1 MMRDELEARLQAIE
15 MAQLRREADTL
26 LAGVKILNLFTGEV
40 ATTNVALGGGRI
52 VGIGSQYR
60 RAQEVFN
67 LSGRYLLPGLIEG
80 HIHIESS
87 LLTPEGFAEAV
98 VPRGTTAVVADPHEI
113 ANVLGLEGVRYM
125 LRASR
130 NLPLDC
136 YFMASSCV
144 PATGLETAGASLG
157 PAAIAALLEDERVL
171 GLAEVMDYRGVI
183 QGRREIL
190 EKIILARS
198 QGKLVNGHAPGLT
211 GEGLMAYLDAG
222 IGSDHESITLE
233 EAQEKLRLGMRLM
246 IREGSQA
253 RNLAALLPLV
263 TPVTGRRCLLVS
275 DDKEPHELVADG
287 HLDTL
292 LRRAVSLGLSPHL
305 AVQMVT
311 LNVAEAFGL
320 RERGAVAPGYLADL
334 VVVDSLREF
343 TPLLV
348 FKGGRL
354 VAEEGK
360 LIREIPRKREPGVLD
375 TVRIPRLSTENLRIL
390 AGRARLVR
398 VIGLVQ
404 GQIVTRRLVLD
415 ATVGNGEVYA
425 DPARDILK
433 LVVVE
438 RHGRNGNIGLGLV
451 QGFGL
456 RKGALASS
464 VSHDSHNLIAV
475 GVEDQDL
482 LTALEH
488 VAAIGGGLTVVS
500 GGAVRASLA
509 LPVAGLMTEEKPGQV
524 AAAMEHLLLNARDIG
539 CTAPNPFAALSFLA
553 LPVIPEIRLTD
564 RGLVDVG
571 RSEFVSLA
579 VH

>member
-40 ATTNVALGGGRI
+40 TTTNVALGGGRI

-60 RAQEVFN
+60 RAQEVFD

-130 NLPLDC
+130 DLPLDC

-171 GLAEVMDYRGVI
+171 GLAEVMDYPGVI
-183 QGRREIL
+183 QGKREIL

-334 VVVDSLREF
+334 VVIDSLREF

-348 FKGGRL
+348 FKRGRL

-360 LIREIPRKREPGVLD
+360 LIREIPRMREPGVLD
-375 TVRIPRLSTENLRIL
+375 TVRIPRLSTENLRIP

-404 GQIVTRRLVLD
+404 GQIVTRRLVLE
-415 ATVGNGEVYA
+415 ATIGNGEVHA

-456 RKGALASS
+456 RQGALASS

-482 LTALEH
+482 LTAIEH

-571 RSEFVSLA
+571 RGEFVSLA

>member
-40 ATTNVALGGGRI
+40 TTTNVALGGGRI

-60 RAQEVFN
+60 RAQEVFD

-130 NLPLDC
+130 DLPLDC

-157 PAAIAALLEDERVL
+157 RAAIAALLEDERVL
-171 GLAEVMDYRGVI
+171 GLAEVMDYSGVI
-183 QGRREIL
+183 QGKREIL

-287 HLDTL
+287 HLDSL

-360 LIREIPRKREPGVLD
+360 LIREIPRMREPGVLD
-375 TVRIPRLSTENLRIL
+375 TVRIPRLSTENLRIP

-404 GQIVTRRLVLD
+404 GQIVTRRLVLE
-415 ATVGNGEVYA
+415 ATIGNGEVHA

-500 GGAVRASLA
+500 GGAVRASLS

-571 RSEFVSLA
+571 RGEFVSLA

>member
-40 ATTNVALGGGRI
+40 TTTNVALGGGRI

-60 RAQEVFN
+60 RAQEVFD

-130 NLPLDC
+130 DLPLDC

-144 PATGLETAGASLG
+144 PTTGLETAGASLG

-171 GLAEVMDYRGVI
+171 GLAEVMDYPGVI
-183 QGRREIL
+183 QGKREIL

-287 HLDTL
+287 HLVSR

-311 LNVAEAFGL
+311 VNVAEAFGL

-334 VVVDSLREF
+334 VVVDSLQEF

-360 LIREIPRKREPGVLD
+360 LIREIPRMREPGVLD
-375 TVRIPRLSTENLRIL
+375 TVRIPRLSTENLRIP

-404 GQIVTRRLVLD
+404 GQIVTRRLVLE
-415 ATVGNGEVYA
+415 ATIGNGEVHA
-425 DPARDILK
+425 DPARDSLK

-500 GGAVRASLA
+500 GGAVRASLS

-571 RSEFVSLA
+571 RGEFVSLA

>member
-1 MMRDELEARLQAIE
+1 
-15 MAQLRREADTL
+15 
-26 LAGVKILNLFTGEV
+26 
-40 ATTNVALGGGRI
+40 
-52 VGIGSQYR
+52 
-60 RAQEVFN
+60 
-67 LSGRYLLPGLIEG
+67 
-80 HIHIESS
+80 
-87 LLTPEGFAEAV
+87 
-98 VPRGTTAVVADPHEI
+98 
-113 ANVLGLEGVRYM
+113 
-125 LRASR
+125 
-130 NLPLDC
+130 
-136 YFMASSCV
+136 
-144 PATGLETAGASLG
+144 
-157 PAAIAALLEDERVL
+157 
-171 GLAEVMDYRGVI
+171 
-183 QGRREIL
+183 
-190 EKIILARS
+190 
-198 QGKLVNGHAPGLT
+198 
-211 GEGLMAYLDAG
+211 
-222 IGSDHESITLE
+222 
-233 EAQEKLRLGMRLM
+233 
-246 IREGSQA
+246 
-253 RNLAALLPLV
+253 
-263 TPVTGRRCLLVS
+263 
-275 DDKEPHELVADG
+275 
-287 HLDTL
+287 
-292 LRRAVSLGLSPHL
+292 
-305 AVQMVT
+305 
-311 LNVAEAFGL
+311 
-320 RERGAVAPGYLADL
+320 L

-360 LIREIPRKREPGVLD
+360 LIREIPRMREPGVLD
-375 TVRIPRLSTENLRIL
+375 TVRIPRLSTENLRIP

-415 ATVGNGEVYA
+415 ATVGNGEVHA

-539 CTAPNPFAALSFLA
+539 CTASNPFAALSFLA

>member
-60 RAQEVFN
+60 RAQEVFD

-130 NLPLDC
+130 DLPLDC

-157 PAAIAALLEDERVL
+157 RAAIAALLEDERVL
-171 GLAEVMDYRGVI
+171 GLAEVMDYPGVI
-183 QGRREIL
+183 QGKREIL

-198 QGKLVNGHAPGLT
+198 QGKLINGHAPGLT

-287 HLDTL
+287 HLDSL

-360 LIREIPRKREPGVLD
+360 LIREIPRMREPGVLD
-375 TVRIPRLSTENLRIL
+375 TVRIPRLSTENLRIP

-404 GQIVTRRLVLD
+404 GQIVTRRLVLE
-415 ATVGNGEVYA
+415 ATIGNGEVHA

-500 GGAVRASLA
+500 GGAVRASLS

-571 RSEFVSLA
+571 RGEFVSLA

>member
-40 ATTNVALGGGRI
+40 TTTNVALGGGRI

-60 RAQEVFN
+60 RAQEVFD

-130 NLPLDC
+130 DLPLDC

-144 PATGLETAGASLG
+144 PATGLETAGASLD
-157 PAAIAALLEDERVL
+157 PAAIAVLLEDERVL
-171 GLAEVMDYRGVI
+171 GLAEVMDYPGVI
-183 QGRREIL
+183 QGKREIL

-233 EAQEKLRLGMRLM
+233 EAQEKLRMGMRLM

-334 VVVDSLREF
+334 VVIDSLREF

-348 FKGGRL
+348 FKRGRL

-360 LIREIPRKREPGVLD
+360 LIREIPRIREPGVLD
-375 TVRIPRLSTENLRIL
+375 TVRIPRLSTENLRIP

-404 GQIVTRRLVLD
+404 GQIVTRRLVLE
-415 ATVGNGEVYA
+415 ATIGNGEVHA

-475 GVEDQDL
+475 GVEVQDL

-571 RSEFVSLA
+571 RGEFVSLA

>member
-40 ATTNVALGGGRI
+40 TTTNVALGGGRI

-60 RAQEVFN
+60 RAQEVFD

-130 NLPLDC
+130 DLPLDC

-171 GLAEVMDYRGVI
+171 GLAEVMDYPGVI
-183 QGRREIL
+183 QGKREIL

-334 VVVDSLREF
+334 VVIDSLREF

-348 FKGGRL
+348 FKRGRL

-360 LIREIPRKREPGVLD
+360 LIREIPRMREPGVLD
-375 TVRIPRLSTENLRIL
+375 TVRIPRLSTENLCIP

-404 GQIVTRRLVLD
+404 GQIVTRRLVLE
-415 ATVGNGEVYA
+415 ATIGNGEVHA

-456 RKGALASS
+456 RQGALASS

-482 LTALEH
+482 LTAIEH

-571 RSEFVSLA
+571 RGEFVSLA

>member
-15 MAQLRREADTL
+15 MAELRREADTL

-40 ATTNVALGGGRI
+40 TTTNVALGGGRI

-60 RAQEVFN
+60 RAQEVFD

-130 NLPLDC
+130 DLPLDC

-171 GLAEVMDYRGVI
+171 GLAEVMDYPGVI
-183 QGRREIL
+183 QGKREIL

-334 VVVDSLREF
+334 VVIDSLREF

-348 FKGGRL
+348 FKRGRL

-360 LIREIPRKREPGVLD
+360 LIREIPRMREPGVLD
-375 TVRIPRLSTENLRIL
+375 TVRIPRLSTENLRIP
-390 AGRARLVR
+390 AGHARLVR

-404 GQIVTRRLVLD
+404 GQIVTRRLVLE
-415 ATVGNGEVYA
+415 ATIGNGEVHA

-456 RKGALASS
+456 RQGALASS

-482 LTALEH
+482 LTAIEH

-571 RSEFVSLA
+571 RGEFVSLA

>member
-1 MMRDELEARLQAIE
+1 MRDELEARLQAIE

-40 ATTNVALGGGRI
+40 TTTNVALGGGRI

-60 RAQEVFN
+60 RAQEVFD

-130 NLPLDC
+130 DLPLDC

-157 PAAIAALLEDERVL
+157 RAAIAALLEDERVL
-171 GLAEVMDYRGVI
+171 GLAEVMDYPGVI
-183 QGRREIL
+183 QGKREIL

-287 HLDTL
+287 HLDSL

-360 LIREIPRKREPGVLD
+360 LIREIPRMREPGVLD
-375 TVRIPRLSTENLRIL
+375 TVRIPRLSTENLRIP

-404 GQIVTRRLVLD
+404 GQIVTRRLVLE
-415 ATVGNGEVYA
+415 ATIGNGEVHA

-500 GGAVRASLA
+500 GGAVRASLS

-571 RSEFVSLA
+571 RGEFVSLA

>member
-26 LAGVKILNLFTGEV
+26 LAGVKMLNLFTGEV
-40 ATTNVALGGGRI
+40 TTTNVALGGGRI

-60 RAQEVFN
+60 RAQEVFD

-130 NLPLDC
+130 DLPLDC

-157 PAAIAALLEDERVL
+157 PAAIAGLLEDERVL
-171 GLAEVMDYRGVI
+171 GLAEVMDYPGVI
-183 QGRREIL
+183 QGKREIL

-334 VVVDSLREF
+334 VVIDSLREF

-348 FKGGRL
+348 FKRGRL

-360 LIREIPRKREPGVLD
+360 LIREIPRMREPGVLD
-375 TVRIPRLSTENLRIL
+375 TVRIPRLSTENLRIP

-404 GQIVTRRLVLD
+404 GQIVTRRLVLE
-415 ATVGNGEVYA
+415 ATIGNGEVHA

-456 RKGALASS
+456 RQGALASS

-482 LTALEH
+482 LTAIEH

-571 RSEFVSLA
+571 RGEFVSLA

>member
-1 MMRDELEARLQAIE
+1 MRDELEARLQAIE

-40 ATTNVALGGGRI
+40 TTTNVALGGGRI

-60 RAQEVFN
+60 RAQEVFD

-130 NLPLDC
+130 DLPLDC

-171 GLAEVMDYRGVI
+171 GLAEVMDYPGVI
-183 QGRREIL
+183 QGKREIL

-287 HLDTL
+287 HLDSL

-360 LIREIPRKREPGVLD
+360 LIREIPRMREPGVLD
-375 TVRIPRLSTENLRIL
+375 TVRIPRLSTENLRIP

-404 GQIVTRRLVLD
+404 GQIVTRRLVLE
-415 ATVGNGEVYA
+415 ATIGNGEVHA

-500 GGAVRASLA
+500 GGAVRASLS

-571 RSEFVSLA
+571 RGEFVSLA

>member
-1 MMRDELEARLQAIE
+1 MMRDEIDARLQAIE
-15 MAQLRREADTL
+15 MARLTREADIL
-26 LAGVKILNLFTGEV
+26 LAGVKILNVFTGEV
-40 ATTNVALGGGRI
+40 TTSNVALGRGRI

-60 RAQEVFN
+60 RAHEIFH
-67 LSGRYLLPGLIEG
+67 LSGRYLLPGFIEG

-98 VPRGTTAVVADPHEI
+98 VPRGTTAVIADPHEI
-113 ANVLGLEGVRYM
+113 ANVLGLQGVRYM

-130 NLPLDC
+130 DLPLDC

-157 PAAIAALLEDERVL
+157 PAAVAEILRDKRVL
-171 GLAEVMDYRGVI
+171 GLAEVMDYTGVVRGK
-183 QGRREIL
+183 REVL

-198 QGKLVNGHAPGLT
+198 QGKVIDGHAPGLT
-211 GEGLMAYLDAG
+211 GEGLAAYLVAG
-222 IGSDHESITLE
+222 IGSDHESTTIE

-246 IREGSQA
+246 IRESSQA
-253 RNLAALLPLV
+253 RNLATLLPLV

-275 DDKEPHELVADG
+275 DDKEPHELVGEG
-287 HLDTL
+287 HLDVL
-292 LRRAVSLGLSPHL
+292 LRRVVSLGLSPHL

-320 RERGAVAPGYLADL
+320 RDRGAVAPGYLADL
-334 VVVDSLREF
+334 VVVDNLREF

-348 FKGGRL
+348 FKRGQL

-360 LIREIPRKREPGVLD
+360 LLQEIPRMRDAGALN
-375 TVRIPRLSTENLRIL
+375 TVSIPRLSPEHLRIP
-390 AGRARLVR
+390 AGRSKLVR

-415 ATVGNGEVYA
+415 ALVTDGEVQA
-425 DPARDILK
+425 DPTRDMLK

-438 RHGRNGNIGLGLV
+438 RHGRSGNIGLGLV

-456 RKGALASS
+456 RRGALASS
-464 VSHDSHNLIAV
+464 VAHDSHNLIAV
-475 GVEDQDL
+475 GAEDQDL
-482 LTALEH
+482 LVAIEH
-488 VAAIGGGLTVVS
+488 VAALGGGLTVVS
-500 GGAVRASLA
+500 GGAVQASLA
-509 LPVAGLMTEEKPGQV
+509 LPVAGLMSQEKPGQV
-524 AAAMEHLLLNARDIG
+524 AAAMEHLVLNAHDIG
-539 CTAPNPFAALSFLA
+539 CSTPNPFAALSFLA

-571 RSEFVSLA
+571 RGEFVPLTM
-579 VH
+579 

>member
-26 LAGVKILNLFTGEV
+26 LAGVKMLNLFTGEV
-40 ATTNVALGGGRI
+40 TTTNVALGGGRI

-60 RAQEVFN
+60 RAQEVFD

-130 NLPLDC
+130 DLPLDC

-157 PAAIAALLEDERVL
+157 PAAIASLLEDERVL
-171 GLAEVMDYRGVI
+171 GLAEVMDYPGVI
-183 QGRREIL
+183 QGKREIL

-334 VVVDSLREF
+334 VVIDSLREF

-348 FKGGRL
+348 FKRGRL

-360 LIREIPRKREPGVLD
+360 LIREIPRMREPGVLD
-375 TVRIPRLSTENLRIL
+375 TVRIPRLSTENLRIP

-404 GQIVTRRLVLD
+404 GQIVTRRLVLE
-415 ATVGNGEVYA
+415 ATIGNGEVHA

-456 RKGALASS
+456 RQGALASS

-482 LTALEH
+482 LTAIEH

-571 RSEFVSLA
+571 RGEFVSLA

>member
-1 MMRDELEARLQAIE
+1 MRDELEARLQAIE

-40 ATTNVALGGGRI
+40 TTTNVALGGGRI

-60 RAQEVFN
+60 RAQEVFD

-130 NLPLDC
+130 DLPLDC

-157 PAAIAALLEDERVL
+157 RAAIAALLEDERVL
-171 GLAEVMDYRGVI
+171 GLAEVMDYPGVI
-183 QGRREIL
+183 QGKREIL

-287 HLDTL
+287 HLDSL

-360 LIREIPRKREPGVLD
+360 LIREIPRMREPGVLD
-375 TVRIPRLSTENLRIL
+375 TVRIPRLSTENLRIP

-404 GQIVTRRLVLD
+404 GQIVTRRLVLE
-415 ATVGNGEVYA
+415 APIGNGEVHA

-500 GGAVRASLA
+500 GGAVQASLA

-571 RSEFVSLA
+571 RGEFVSLA

>member
-1 MMRDELEARLQAIE
+1 MRDELEARLQAIE

-40 ATTNVALGGGRI
+40 TTTNVALGGGRI

-60 RAQEVFN
+60 RAQEVFD

-130 NLPLDC
+130 DLPLDC

-157 PAAIAALLEDERVL
+157 RAAIAALLEDERVL
-171 GLAEVMDYRGVI
+171 GLAEVMDYSGVI
-183 QGRREIL
+183 QGKREIL

-287 HLDTL
+287 HLDSL

-360 LIREIPRKREPGVLD
+360 LIREIPRMREPGVLD
-375 TVRIPRLSTENLRIL
+375 TVRIPRLSTENLRIP

-404 GQIVTRRLVLD
+404 GQILTRRLVLE
-415 ATVGNGEVYA
+415 APIGNGEVHA

-500 GGAVRASLA
+500 GGAVRASLS

-571 RSEFVSLA
+571 RGEFVSLA

>member
-1 MMRDELEARLQAIE
+1 MRDELEARLQAIE

-40 ATTNVALGGGRI
+40 TTTNVALGGGRI

-60 RAQEVFN
+60 RAQEVFD

-130 NLPLDC
+130 DLPLDC

-157 PAAIAALLEDERVL
+157 RAAIAALLEDERVL
-171 GLAEVMDYRGVI
+171 GLAEVMDYSGVI
-183 QGRREIL
+183 QGKREIL

-287 HLDTL
+287 HLDSL

-360 LIREIPRKREPGVLD
+360 LIREIPRMREPEVLD
-375 TVRIPRLSTENLRIL
+375 TVRIPRLSTENLRIP

-404 GQIVTRRLVLD
+404 GQIVTRRLVLE
-415 ATVGNGEVYA
+415 ATIGNGEVHA

-571 RSEFVSLA
+571 RGEFVSLA

>member
-1 MMRDELEARLQAIE
+1 MRDELEARLQAIE

-40 ATTNVALGGGRI
+40 TTTNVALGGGRI

-60 RAQEVFN
+60 RAQEVFD

-130 NLPLDC
+130 DLPLDC

-157 PAAIAALLEDERVL
+157 RAAIAALLEDERVL
-171 GLAEVMDYRGVI
+171 GLAEVMDYSGVI
-183 QGRREIL
+183 QGKREIL

-287 HLDTL
+287 HLDSL

-334 VVVDSLREF
+334 VVVDSLQEF

-360 LIREIPRKREPGVLD
+360 LIREIPRMREPGVLD
-375 TVRIPRLSTENLRIL
+375 TVRIPRLSTENLRIP

-404 GQIVTRRLVLD
+404 GQIVTRRLVLE
-415 ATVGNGEVYA
+415 ATIGYGEVHA

-500 GGAVRASLA
+500 GGAVRASLS

-571 RSEFVSLA
+571 RGEFVSLA

>member
-1 MMRDELEARLQAIE
+1 MRDELEARLQAIE

-40 ATTNVALGGGRI
+40 TTTNVALGGGRI

-60 RAQEVFN
+60 RAQEVFD

-130 NLPLDC
+130 DLPLDC

-157 PAAIAALLEDERVL
+157 RAAIAALLEDERVL
-171 GLAEVMDYRGVI
+171 GLAEVMDYPGVI
-183 QGRREIL
+183 QGKREIL

-287 HLDTL
+287 HLDSL

-334 VVVDSLREF
+334 VVVDSLQEF

-360 LIREIPRKREPGVLD
+360 LIREIPRMREPGVLD
-375 TVRIPRLSTENLRIL
+375 TVRIPRLSTENLRIP

-404 GQIVTRRLVLD
+404 GQIVTRRLVLE
-415 ATVGNGEVYA
+415 ATIGNGEVYA

-500 GGAVRASLA
+500 GGAVRASLS

-571 RSEFVSLA
+571 RGEFVSLA

>member
-40 ATTNVALGGGRI
+40 TTTNVALGGGRI

-60 RAQEVFN
+60 RAQEVFD

-130 NLPLDC
+130 DLPLDC

-171 GLAEVMDYRGVI
+171 GLAEVMDYPGVI
-183 QGRREIL
+183 QGKREIL

-211 GEGLMAYLDAG
+211 GEELMAYLDAG

-334 VVVDSLREF
+334 VVIDSLREF

-348 FKGGRL
+348 FKRGRL

-360 LIREIPRKREPGVLD
+360 LIREIPRMREPGVLD
-375 TVRIPRLSTENLRIL
+375 TVRIPRLSTENLRIP
-390 AGRARLVR
+390 AGHARLVR

-404 GQIVTRRLVLD
+404 GQIVTRRLVLE
-415 ATVGNGEVYA
+415 ATIGNGEVHA

-456 RKGALASS
+456 RQGALASS

-571 RSEFVSLA
+571 RGEFVSLA

>member
-1 MMRDELEARLQAIE
+1 MRDELEARLQAIE

-40 ATTNVALGGGRI
+40 TTTNVALGGGRI

-60 RAQEVFN
+60 RAQEVFD

-130 NLPLDC
+130 DLPLDC

-171 GLAEVMDYRGVI
+171 GLAEVMDYPGVI
-183 QGRREIL
+183 QGKREIL

-334 VVVDSLREF
+334 VVIDSLREF

-348 FKGGRL
+348 FKRGRL

-360 LIREIPRKREPGVLD
+360 LIREIPRMREPGVLD
-375 TVRIPRLSTENLRIL
+375 TVRIPRLSTENLRIP

-404 GQIVTRRLVLD
+404 GQIVTRRLVLE
-415 ATVGNGEVYA
+415 APIGNGEVHA

-500 GGAVRASLA
+500 GGAVRASLS

-571 RSEFVSLA
+571 RGEFVSLA

>member
-1 MMRDELEARLQAIE
+1 MMRDELETRLQAIE
-15 MAQLRREADTL
+15 MARLRREADTL

-60 RAQEVFN
+60 RAQEVFD
-67 LSGRYLLPGLIEG
+67 LSGRYLLPGFIEG

-98 VPRGTTAVVADPHEI
+98 VPRGTTAVVSDPHEI

-130 NLPLDC
+130 DLPVDC

-171 GLAEVMDYRGVI
+171 GLAEVMDYPGVI
-183 QGRREIL
+183 QGKREVL
-190 EKIILARS
+190 EKLILARS
-198 QGKLVNGHAPGLT
+198 RGKLVNGHAPGLT
-211 GEGLMAYLDAG
+211 GERLMAYLDAG
-222 IGSDHESITLE
+222 IGSDHESVTLE

-292 LRRAVSLGLSPHL
+292 LRRAVSLGLSPYL

-360 LIREIPRKREPGVLD
+360 LIREIPRMREPGVLD
-375 TVRIPRLSTENLRIL
+375 TVRIPHLSTENLRIP

-404 GQIVTRRLVLD
+404 GQIVTRRLVLE
-415 ATVGNGEVYA
+415 APIKNGEVHA

-509 LPVAGLMTEEKPGQV
+509 LPVAGLMTEEKPSQV

-571 RSEFVSLA
+571 RGEFVSLA

>member
-1 MMRDELEARLQAIE
+1 MRDEIEARMQAIE
-15 MAQLRREADTL
+15 IAQLRREADTL
-26 LAGVKILNLFTGEV
+26 LTGVKILNLFTGETT
-40 ATTNVALGGGRI
+40 TTNVALGRGRI

-60 RAQEVFN
+60 RAREIFD
-67 LSGRYLLPGLIEG
+67 LSGRHLLPGFIEG

-87 LLTPEGFAEAV
+87 LMTPEGFAEAV

-130 NLPLDC
+130 GLPLDC

-171 GLAEVMDYRGVI
+171 GLAEVMDYPGVI
-183 QGRREIL
+183 QGKREIL

-198 QGKLVNGHAPGLT
+198 QGKVVNGHAPGLT
-211 GEGLMAYLDAG
+211 GVGLMAYLDAG
-222 IGSDHESITLE
+222 IGSDHESVTIE

-320 RERGAVAPGYLADL
+320 RERGAVAPGYLADV
-334 VVVDSLREF
+334 VVVDNLREF

-360 LIREIPRKREPGVLD
+360 LLREIPQVREPGVVD
-375 TVRIPRLSTENLRIL
+375 TVRIPRLSPENLHIP
-390 AGRARLVR
+390 AGRSRLIR

-404 GQIVTRRLVLD
+404 GQIVTRRLVLEALVAD
-415 ATVGNGEVYA
+415 GEIHA

-438 RHGRNGNIGLGLV
+438 RHGRNGNIALGFV

-456 RKGALASS
+456 RQGALASS
-464 VSHDSHNLIAV
+464 VAHDSHNLIAV

-488 VAAIGGGLTVVS
+488 VAAIGGGLTVAS

-509 LPVAGLMTEEKPGQV
+509 LPVAGLMSEEKPGQV
-524 AAAMEHLLLNARDIG
+524 AAAMEHLLLNVRDIG
-539 CTAPNPFAALSFLA
+539 CMAPNPFAALSFLA
-553 LPVIPEIRLTD
+553 LPVMPEIRLTD

-571 RSEFVSLA
+571 RGEFVSLA

>member
-26 LAGVKILNLFTGEV
+26 LAGVKMLNLFTGEV
-40 ATTNVALGGGRI
+40 TTTNVALGGGRI

-60 RAQEVFN
+60 RAQEVFD

-130 NLPLDC
+130 DLPLDC

-171 GLAEVMDYRGVI
+171 GLAEVMDYPGVI
-183 QGRREIL
+183 QGKREIL

-334 VVVDSLREF
+334 VVIDSLREF

-348 FKGGRL
+348 FKRGRL

-360 LIREIPRKREPGVLD
+360 LIREIPRMREPGVLD
-375 TVRIPRLSTENLRIL
+375 TVRIPRLSTENLRIP

-404 GQIVTRRLVLD
+404 GQIVTRRLVLE
-415 ATVGNGEVYA
+415 ATIGNGEVHA

-456 RKGALASS
+456 RQGALASS

-482 LTALEH
+482 LTAIEH

-571 RSEFVSLA
+571 RGEFVSLA

>member
-1 MMRDELEARLQAIE
+1 
-15 MAQLRREADTL
+15 
-26 LAGVKILNLFTGEV
+26 
-40 ATTNVALGGGRI
+40 
-52 VGIGSQYR
+52 
-60 RAQEVFN
+60 
-67 LSGRYLLPGLIEG
+67 
-80 HIHIESS
+80 
-87 LLTPEGFAEAV
+87 
-98 VPRGTTAVVADPHEI
+98 
-113 ANVLGLEGVRYM
+113 
-125 LRASR
+125 
-130 NLPLDC
+130 
-136 YFMASSCV
+136 
-144 PATGLETAGASLG
+144 
-157 PAAIAALLEDERVL
+157 
-171 GLAEVMDYRGVI
+171 
-183 QGRREIL
+183 
-190 EKIILARS
+190 
-198 QGKLVNGHAPGLT
+198 
-211 GEGLMAYLDAG
+211 MAYLDAG

-287 HLDTL
+287 HLDSL

-360 LIREIPRKREPGVLD
+360 LIREIPRMREPGVLD
-375 TVRIPRLSTENLRIL
+375 TVRIPRLSTENLRIP

-404 GQIVTRRLVLD
+404 GQIVTRRLVLE
-415 ATVGNGEVYA
+415 ATIGNGEVHA

-500 GGAVRASLA
+500 GGAVRASLS

-571 RSEFVSLA
+571 RGEFVSLA

>member
-26 LAGVKILNLFTGEV
+26 LAGVKMLNLFTGEV
-40 ATTNVALGGGRI
+40 TTTNVALGGGRI

-60 RAQEVFN
+60 RAQEVFD

-130 NLPLDC
+130 DLPLDC

-144 PATGLETAGASLG
+144 PATGFETAGASLG

-171 GLAEVMDYRGVI
+171 GLAEVMDYPGVI
-183 QGRREIL
+183 QGKREIL

-360 LIREIPRKREPGVLD
+360 LIREIPRMREPGVLD
-375 TVRIPRLSTENLRIL
+375 TVRIPRLSTENLRIP

-404 GQIVTRRLVLD
+404 GQIVTRRLVLE
-415 ATVGNGEVYA
+415 ATIGNGEVHA

-482 LTALEH
+482 LTAIEH

-571 RSEFVSLA
+571 RGEFVSLA

>member
-40 ATTNVALGGGRI
+40 TTTNVALGGGRI

-60 RAQEVFN
+60 RAQEVFD

-130 NLPLDC
+130 DLPLDC

-157 PAAIAALLEDERVL
+157 RAAIAALLEDERVL
-171 GLAEVMDYRGVI
+171 GLAEVMDYSGVI
-183 QGRREIL
+183 QGKREIL

-287 HLDTL
+287 HLDSL

-360 LIREIPRKREPGVLD
+360 LIREIPRMREPGVLD
-375 TVRIPRLSTENLRIL
+375 TVRIPRLSTENLRIP

-404 GQIVTRRLVLD
+404 GQIVTRRLVLE
-415 ATVGNGEVYA
+415 ATIGNGEVHA

-500 GGAVRASLA
+500 GGAVRASLS
-509 LPVAGLMTEEKPGQV
+509 LPVAGPGYRVYCSQPV
-524 AAAMEHLLLNARDIG
+524 CGPVVSGLASDPGDPPDRPGPGG
-539 CTAPNPFAALSFLA
+539 C
-553 LPVIPEIRLTD
+553 RK
-564 RGLVDVG
+564 G
-571 RSEFVSLA
+571 
-579 VH
+579 

>member
-1 MMRDELEARLQAIE
+1 MRDEIEARLQAME
-15 MAQLRREADTL
+15 MARLTREADTL
-26 LAGVKILNLFTGEV
+26 LVGVKVLNVFTGEV
-40 ATTNVALGGGRI
+40 TVSNVALGGGRI
-52 VGIGSQYR
+52 VGIGSRYR
-60 RAQEVFN
+60 RAQEIFD

-98 VPRGTTAVVADPHEI
+98 LPRGTTAVIADPHEI
-113 ANVLGLEGVRYM
+113 ANVLGLDGVRYM

-130 NLPLDC
+130 TLPLDC
-136 YFMASSCV
+136 YFMAPSCV
-144 PATGLETAGASLG
+144 PTTELETAGASLG
-157 PAAIAALLEDERVL
+157 PPAVAELMEEERVL
-171 GLAEVMDYRGVI
+171 GLAEVMDYAGVI
-183 QGRREIL
+183 EGERDIL

-198 QGKLVNGHAPGLT
+198 RGKVVDGHAPGLS
-211 GEGLMAYLDAG
+211 GEGLEAYVVAG
-222 IGSDHESITLE
+222 IGSDHESTTIA

-253 RNLAALLPLV
+253 RNLATLLPLV
-263 TPVTGRRCLLVS
+263 TPLTARRCLLVS
-275 DDKEPHELVADG
+275 DDKEPHELVSDG
-287 HLDTL
+287 HLDVL

-320 RERGAVAPGYLADL
+320 QDRGAVAPGYLADL
-334 VVVDSLREF
+334 VVVDNLREF

-348 FKGGRL
+348 FKNGRP

-360 LIREIPRKREPGVLD
+360 LLREIPRLREPGVLD
-375 TVRIPRLSTENLRIL
+375 TVHIPPLSADKLRIP
-390 AGRARLVR
+390 AGRSRLVR
-398 VIGLVQ
+398 VIGLVE

-415 ATVGNGEVYA
+415 APVTDGEVRA

-438 RHGRNGNIGLGLV
+438 RHGKNGNIGLGLV

-456 RKGALASS
+456 RHGALASS
-464 VSHDSHNLIAV
+464 VAHDSHNLIAV
-475 GVEDQDL
+475 GVEDHDL
-482 LTALEH
+482 VTALDH

-509 LPVAGLMTEEKPGQV
+509 LPVAGLMSAEKPSHV
-524 AAAMEHLLLNARDIG
+524 AAAMEHLLQNARDIG
-539 CTAPNPFAALSFLA
+539 CIVPNAFAALSFLA

-571 RSEFVSLA
+571 GATTLLLENA
-579 VH
+579 G

>member
-40 ATTNVALGGGRI
+40 TTTNVALGGGRI

-60 RAQEVFN
+60 RAQEVFD

-130 NLPLDC
+130 DLPLDC

-171 GLAEVMDYRGVI
+171 GLAEVMDYPGVI
-183 QGRREIL
+183 QGKREIL

-334 VVVDSLREF
+334 VVIDSLREF

-348 FKGGRL
+348 FKRGRL

-360 LIREIPRKREPGVLD
+360 LIREIPRMREPGVLD
-375 TVRIPRLSTENLRIL
+375 TVRIPRLSTENLCIP

-404 GQIVTRRLVLD
+404 GQIVTRRLVLE
-415 ATVGNGEVYA
+415 APIGNGEVHA

-456 RKGALASS
+456 RQGALASS

-482 LTALEH
+482 LTAIEH

-571 RSEFVSLA
+571 RGEFVSLA

>member
-1 MMRDELEARLQAIE
+1 MRDELEARLQAIE

-40 ATTNVALGGGRI
+40 TTTNVALGGGRI

-60 RAQEVFN
+60 RAQEVFD

-130 NLPLDC
+130 DLPLDC

-157 PAAIAALLEDERVL
+157 RAAIAALLEDERVL
-171 GLAEVMDYRGVI
+171 GLAEVMDYPGVI
-183 QGRREIL
+183 QGKREIL

-287 HLDTL
+287 HLDSL

-334 VVVDSLREF
+334 VVVDSLQEF

-360 LIREIPRKREPGVLD
+360 LIREIPRMREPGVLD
-375 TVRIPRLSTENLRIL
+375 TVRIPRLSTENLRIP

-404 GQIVTRRLVLD
+404 GQIVTRRLVLE
-415 ATVGNGEVYA
+415 ATIGNGKVHA

-500 GGAVRASLA
+500 GGAVRASLS

-571 RSEFVSLA
+571 RGEFVSLA

>member
-1 MMRDELEARLQAIE
+1 MRDELEARLQAIE

-40 ATTNVALGGGRI
+40 TTTNVALGGGRI

-60 RAQEVFN
+60 RAQEVFD

-130 NLPLDC
+130 DLPLDC

-157 PAAIAALLEDERVL
+157 RAAIAALLEDERVL
-171 GLAEVMDYRGVI
+171 GLAEVMDYPGVI
-183 QGRREIL
+183 QGKREIL

-287 HLDTL
+287 HLDSL

-334 VVVDSLREF
+334 VVVDSLQEF

-360 LIREIPRKREPGVLD
+360 LIREIPRMREPGVLD
-375 TVRIPRLSTENLRIL
+375 TVRIPRLSTENLRIP

-404 GQIVTRRLVLD
+404 GQIVTRRLVLE
-415 ATVGNGEVYA
+415 ATIGNGEVHA

-500 GGAVRASLA
+500 GGAVRASLS

-571 RSEFVSLA
+571 RGEFVSLA